1 MPSPKVDAVHP
12 LGRGIEAPRT
22 RLGCTDAHAI
32 SATPTLKHIWRTR
45 HPHRHHTPK
54 SAQTTEDNSAMV
66 VATYFG
72 SVRSACAREKRRQYG
87 MNPPHRPL
95 SNTGETWRR
104 HGRNYSQSERATAA
118 DLLAAPRAL
127 LPSPPSLQSFKLRPK
142 AAGRSSPTFLS
153 PSFIS
158 HSFLHRLCFIKIEP
172 VRDSRN
178 SAGCA

>member
-95 SNTGETWRR
+95 SNTAETWRR

-142 AAGRSSPTFLS
+142 AAGRSSSLLT
-153 PSFIS
+153 PS
-158 HSFLHRLCFIKIEP
+158 
-172 VRDSRN
+172 SRT
-178 SAGCA
+178 C